1 MSASQVM
8 LLGVVLLV
16 VAHWANNQPAV
27 SGRMVAE
34 VAVAVLIIAALD
46 HGKTEPVAQGL
57 AWLFLVAVLLSKNS
71 PLNAL
76 KRIAPAKTA
85 PAGPKTQLL

>member
-16 VAHWANNQPAV
+16 IAHWANNQPAV
-27 SGRMVAE
+27 NGQMVAE
-34 VAVAVLIIAALD
+34 LAFAVLLIAVLD
-46 HGKTEPVAQGL
+46 HGRTEPLAQGL
-57 AWLFLVAVLLSKNS
+57 AWLFMIAVILSKNS

-76 KRIAPAKTA
+76 RRFSGAKAPAKTA
-85 PAGPKTQLL
+85 

>member
-8 LLGVVLLV
+8 LLGVTLLI

-27 SGRMVAE
+27 NGRMVIE
-34 VAVAVLIIAALD
+34 VAFAVLLIAVLD
-46 HGKTEPVAQGL
+46 HGRTEPLASGL

-71 PLNAL
+71 PLNVL
-76 KRIAPAKTA
+76 KKLGSAPASKT
-85 PAGPKTQLL
+85 KTQTV